1 VPASDPPAPQAPQPH
16 DAGTQEAGT
25 HDAGTQPQE
34 LSKGPSHGGAGR
46 HGGAKAGIVALS
58 LGALGVVFGDIGTSP
73 LYSLQTVFNA
83 DHHAVH
89 ATSGDVYGVISL
101 VFWSITMI
109 VSVKY
114 VSFIMRA
121 DNGGEGGIMALTA
134 LVQSAKVHSDA
145 AKVMLVT
152 LGILGASLFYG
163 DGAITPA
170 ISVLSAV
177 EGVKVAIP
185 SLHSLVLPIT
195 VAVLTML
202 FAIQRFGTKLV
213 GDLFGPVMAL
223 WFTVLGVIGTAEI
236 VRHPDVIKAL
246 SPSYGAKF
254 MFNHGGVAFIALGS
268 IVLAVTGAEALYA
281 DMGHFGR
288 APIRRAWFFLVFPAL
303 TLNYLA
309 QGSLIV
315 RSPGSISN
323 PFFLL
328 VPHWAQV
335 PMVLLATVATVIA
348 SQSVISGAFSV
359 TKQAVQLGFLPRLT
373 IRHTSQ
379 SEAGQIY
386 APGVN
391 AALFVLVVVIV
402 IGFGSSQALASAYGV
417 AVTGTFILNTILF
430 LAVARLLWHK
440 PKRLIAL
447 GAVVFLSI
455 ELSFF
460 AANLTKVVHGG
471 WLPLA
476 IAALIFT
483 AMTTWRRGREIV
495 SANRIKEEGS
505 LRDFVE
511 RLDAHRPPV
520 QRVPGTAVFLNA
532 NPETTPLAMRA
543 NIEHNHVLHEHVV
556 IISIETERVPH
567 VPESERLSNDD
578 LGNDRDGISGLTA
591 RFGFQDH
598 PDVPALLH
606 LADRSGLLER
616 SVDLGDASYFLSY
629 ITIVRTDAPG
639 MMAWRK
645 RLFLVMAHNAASP
658 VWYFRL
664 PDDCTVTMGE
674 RVAL

>member
-1 VPASDPPAPQAPQPH
+1 MA
-16 DAGTQEAGT
+16 
-25 HDAGTQPQE
+25 
-34 LSKGPSHGGAGR
+34 
-46 HGGAKAGIVALS
+46 ALT

-89 ATSGDVYGVISL
+89 ASAGDVYGVISL

-134 LVQSAKVHSDA
+134 LVQGAKVRSHA
-145 AKVMLVT
+145 TKVMLVT

-177 EGVKVAIP
+177 EGVKVAVP

-195 VAVLTML
+195 VAVLSAL

-223 WFTVLGVIGTAEI
+223 WFGVLALMGAVEI
-236 VRHPDVIKAL
+236 AQHPSILKAL
-246 SPSYGAKF
+246 SPSYGARF
-254 MFNHGGVAFIALGS
+254 FFDHGAVAFIALGS

-288 APIRRAWFFLVFPAL
+288 SPIRRAWFLLVFPAL
-303 TLNYLA
+303 TLNYLG
-309 QGSLIV
+309 QGSLIL
-315 RSPGSISN
+315 RSPKSISN
-323 PFFLL
+323 PFFLML
-328 VPHWAQV
+328 PGWAQV

-348 SQSVISGAFSV
+348 SQAVISGAFSV
-359 TKQAVQLGFLPRLT
+359 TQQAVQLGFLPRLT

-391 AALFVLVVVIV
+391 GALFAIV
-402 IGFGSSQALASAYGV
+402 ILIVIAFGSSAALASAYGV

-430 LAVARLLWHK
+430 LAVARFLWHK

-447 GAVVFLSI
+447 GAAVFLTV
-455 ELSFF
+455 EVAFF

-476 IAALIFT
+476 IAALIFV

-495 SANRIKEEGS
+495 SANRIEAEGS
-505 LRDFVE
+505 LQDFIE
-511 RLDAHRPPV
+511 KLDANEPPV
-520 QRVPGTAVFLNA
+520 RRVPGTAVFLNA
-532 NPETTPLAMRA
+532 NRHTTPLAMRA
-543 NIEHNHVLHEHVV
+543 NVEHNHVLHEHVV
-556 IISIETERVPH
+556 IVSIQTERVPH
-567 VPESERLSNDD
+567 VPEHERLACDP
-578 LGNDRDGISGLTA
+578 LGDPADGIAGLTA

-598 PDVPALLH
+598 PDVPALLR
-606 LADRSGLLER
+606 LADRGKLLER
-616 SVDLGDASYFLSY
+616 SFDLREASYFLSF

-639 MMAWRK
+639 MSTWRK
-645 RLFLVMAHNAASP
+645 RLFLTMAHNAANP
-658 VWYFRL
+658 AWYFRL
-664 PDDCTVTMGE
+664 PDDCTVTLGE
-674 RVAL
+674 RVSL